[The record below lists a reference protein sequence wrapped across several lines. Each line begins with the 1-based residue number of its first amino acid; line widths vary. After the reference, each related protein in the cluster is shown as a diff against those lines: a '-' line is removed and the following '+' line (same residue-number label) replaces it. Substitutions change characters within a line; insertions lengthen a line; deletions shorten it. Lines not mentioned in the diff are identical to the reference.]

1 MAVGGGRAT
10 ARLQIGHDGGQQG
23 GQTSRAADRMTT
35 GRAGRSRGAAAGRCS
50 ATSGGTTELGAEKKA
65 RRWVRAVGR
74 GRVVTRQGDHQTGQT
89 PVEGNDRAASA
100 LEGGGV
106 AGTRRRNRVVTRGL
120 QEPSGGTTAGTQRR
134 RRDHARRKCGAR

>member
-1 MAVGGGRAT
+1 MAVGGGRVT
-10 ARLQIGHDGGQQG
+10 ARLQIGHSRQG
-23 GQTSRAADRMTT
+23 RTKQGRG
-35 GRAGRSRGAAAGRCS
+35 GRALQRDVRRDDRARR
-50 ATSGGTTELGAEKKA
+50 EKKKA

-74 GRVVTRQGDHQTGQT
+74 GRVVARQGDHQTGQT

-106 AGTRRRNRVVTRGL
+106 AGTRRRNRVVTRGS

-134 RRDHARRKCGAR
+134 RRDHARCKFGAR